1 MLVKTVV
8 LMMNDD
14 CGDYNDDGFGG
25 GGGNG
30 SANDHDVDDD
40 DCSDDVTVGFKN
52 LPIPS

>member
-1 MLVKTVV
+1 
-8 LMMNDD
+8 MMNDD

-40 DCSDDVTVGFKN
+40 DCSDDVPPYYIIRESLT
-52 LPIPS
+52 PIEVIIII